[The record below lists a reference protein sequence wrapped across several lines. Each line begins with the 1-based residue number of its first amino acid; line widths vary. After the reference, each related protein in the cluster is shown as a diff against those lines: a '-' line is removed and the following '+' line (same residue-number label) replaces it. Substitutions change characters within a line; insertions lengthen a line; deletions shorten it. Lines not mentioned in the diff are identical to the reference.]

1 MYGMSINKLTTILP
15 TILLLALIFSIA
27 SGYCLPFPLRLR
39 TVTVL
44 GNDLNLNIA
53 CFIKSYNPE
62 QPELQKPIVSDT
74 PYYRSTLASG
84 TASNW
89 PYDLASPSLE
99 NTDFS

>member
-27 SGYCLPFPLRLR
+27 SGYCLPFPSQLR

-44 GNDLNLNIA
+44 GNDLNLSTT
-53 CFIKSYNPE
+53 CFINSYNPE
-62 QPELQKPIVSDT
+62 QPEIQKPIVSDT
-74 PYYRSTLASG
+74 PDYRSALASG
-84 TASNW
+84 TASNY
-89 PYDLASPSLE
+89 PYDLASPSPE